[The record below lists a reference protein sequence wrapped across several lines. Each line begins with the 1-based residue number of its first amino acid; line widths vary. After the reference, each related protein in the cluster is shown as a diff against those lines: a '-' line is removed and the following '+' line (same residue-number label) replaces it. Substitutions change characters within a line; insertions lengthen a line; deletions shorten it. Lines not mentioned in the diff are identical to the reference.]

1 MLLHRRDD
9 FLSGGWPSEMKDE
22 AERLSDQVSRLLDK
36 ASHRLFGQRTA
47 AAKRAT
53 VFALLDLPF
62 SAVHR
67 YVAEG
72 RAPPSELD
80 GLIATAYYAVVDK
93 GV

>member
-1 MLLHRRDD
+1 
-9 FLSGGWPSEMKDE
+9 MKDE
-22 AERLSDQVSRLLDK
+22 AQRLADQVSRLLDK
-36 ASHRLFGQRTA
+36 ASQRLFGQRTA

-53 VFALLDLPF
+53 VFALLDIPF

-72 RAPPSELD
+72 RAPPPELD
-80 GLIATAYYAVVDK
+80 GLITTAYYAVVDK